1 MDTATTKGGAATG
14 SVLALVR
21 HGESLWN
28 EQGLFTG
35 LVDVGLTFRGRAEAE
50 ESGCRLVRLGIVFDL
65 AFTSILKRAR
75 ESTEI
80 LLRVLSAPCVP
91 IVSSPALNERD
102 YGDLAGLDE
111 KAAIARFGAEHV
123 RAWRR
128 GYAERPPC
136 GESLMDVRS
145 RLSGFYV
152 GAMLPELVRGRS
164 LLVVGH
170 GNSLRAFVMELEG
183 MSHKDVE
190 TLEIA
195 PAEAFIY
202 DVDTSGA
209 ARRRHGRVGTVT

>member
-1 MDTATTKGGAATG
+1 MDTTATEGGAATG

-28 EQGLFTG
+28 QQGLFTG

-50 ESGCRLVRLGIVFDL
+50 ESGRRLARLGIVFDL
-65 AFTSILKRAR
+65 AFTSMLKRAR

-80 LLRVLSAPCVP
+80 LLRALSAPSLP

-102 YGDLAGLDE
+102 YGDLTGLDE
-111 KAAIARFGAEHV
+111 KAAVARFGAEHV

-136 GESLMDVRS
+136 GESLKDVRS
-145 RLSGFYV
+145 RLSRFYA
-152 GAMLPELVRGRS
+152 GAMLPELVKGRS

-170 GNSLRAFVMELEG
+170 ANSLRALVMALEG
-183 MSHKDVE
+183 MSHEEVE

-195 PAEAFIY
+195 SAEAFIY
-202 DVDTSGA
+202 DLDTLGIV
-209 ARRRHGRVGTVT
+209 RRRHSRADTVR